1 MTFFNTYFFIV
12 LAIVAGM
19 MMPTQAAINSKLADE
34 VNGPILAAF
43 VSFVIG
49 TLALLIYILAT
60 GIPLGNLASIKNAS
74 FISWTGG
81 FLGAFFV
88 ASSVVLVPKLGV
100 ALTFSLLIAGQ
111 MLITLVLDHYGLLGL
126 PVKEVSVQRVLG
138 VLLIVGG
145 AVLIRK
151 F

>member
-1 MTFFNTYFFIV
+1 MTFFNSYFFIV
-12 LAIVAGM
+12 LAVVAGM

-43 VSFVIG
+43 VSFAVG
-49 TLALLIYILAT
+49 TIALLVYILVA
-60 GIPLGNLASIKNAS
+60 GIPLSNLGQLKNAS
-74 FISWTGG
+74 LISWTGG

-88 ASSVVLVPKLGV
+88 ASAVILVPRLGV

-111 MLITLVLDHYGLLGL
+111 MLITIVLDHYGFLGI
-126 PVKEVSVQRVLG
+126 PVKEVNIQRLLG
-138 VLLIVGG
+138 VLLIIGG
-145 AVLIRK
+145 VILIRK